1 MVHTNQS
8 GVNNSRLLWFVSMI
22 SAVEFILSPK
32 RKSKSKFNCDLDYAE
47 HSLELRE
54 MQKRRNV
61 IPCITQMV
69 MMGGDLGRALEFG
82 CGNNSNYIK
91 NEIIDKTSKS
101 QLG

>member
-1 MVHTNQS
+1 
-8 GVNNSRLLWFVSMI
+8 MI
-22 SAVEFILSPK
+22 SAVEFMLSPK

-47 HSLELRE
+47 HSSELRE
-54 MQKRRNV
+54 MQKRRNL
-61 IPCITQMV
+61 IPCITQVV
-69 MMGGDLGRALEFG
+69 MMGRDLGRALEFG